1 MRPIFFCIAVFALS
15 ACSEVEDLIDENFA
29 DGPADFSFAGLD
41 YSNSSDSFSG
51 LPLTTLADMPS
62 GAGAN
67 AIYRGEYTVEDING
81 RNGDG
86 RAALDLDF
94 VAATADLTLTGD
106 VIGSAPGVI
115 TGTEVQSIPGGQSS
129 FRGSFYNGTS
139 NGSVVAGEFI
149 QVISGNDTDT
159 FFGRFIVSR

>member
-1 MRPIFFCIAVFALS
+1 MRVFLAVCCAIALS
-15 ACSEVEDLIDENFA
+15 ACSEVQDVLDENFA
-29 DGPADFSFAGLD
+29 DGPADFSFAGLT
-41 YSNSSDSFSG
+41 YSNNSDTFSG

-67 AIYRGEYTVEDING
+67 AIYRGDYTVENIDG

-86 RAALDLDF
+86 RASLDLDF

-106 VIGSAPGVI
+106 VIGSVPGVI
-115 TGTEVQSIPGGQSS
+115 TGTEVQSLPNGQSS
-129 FRGSFYNGTS
+129 FRGSFYNGAS

-149 QVISGNDTDT
+149 QVIQGNDADT